1 MIFVSVQRFD
11 NQHATFVQSFGSGYF
26 KPNVWYLPIKSQ
38 WSHYET
44 YQQNDLIKYYIL
56 YPHD

>member
-26 KPNVWYLPIKSQ
+26 KPNV
-38 WSHYET
+38 
-44 YQQNDLIKYYIL
+44 
-56 YPHD
+56 